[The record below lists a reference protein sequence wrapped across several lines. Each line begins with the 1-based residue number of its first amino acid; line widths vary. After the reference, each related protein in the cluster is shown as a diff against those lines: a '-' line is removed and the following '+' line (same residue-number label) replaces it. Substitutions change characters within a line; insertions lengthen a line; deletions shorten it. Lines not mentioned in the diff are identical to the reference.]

1 MTPSPQARTALSR
14 EDPQAA
20 PSSRRPGRALSAVL
34 LLAGPAQFLLG
45 ETVAAA
51 SWRSP
56 GYSYYRDFISDLG
69 VKGPTVYQG
78 REVHSPLYW
87 LMNSSFVL
95 LGVAVGMGIWIL
107 AVALPAS
114 AYRRWLRVVGV
125 LFGVGGVLV
134 GLYPENSIELAHA
147 GGAFLNIGG
156 GNVLLILVGARGHR
170 FGLPRRLSR
179 LVLGLGVIG
188 LVAMV
193 VLVAVPALFN
203 GAVERAA
210 AYPYMFTLILLAT
223 LALTDRRATEP
234 AGGLT

>member
-1 MTPSPQARTALSR
+1 MTPFPQTGTALSR
-14 EDPQAA
+14 EDPQDA
-20 PSSRRPGRALSAVL
+20 PSSRRPGRALGAVL
-34 LLAGPAQFLLG
+34 LLTGPAQFLVS

-56 GYSYYRDFISDLG
+56 GYSYYHDFISDLG

-95 LGVAVGMGIWIL
+95 LGVAGALGIWIL
-107 AVALPAS
+107 AGSLPAS
-114 AYRRWLRVVGV
+114 AYRRWLRVIGV
-125 LFGVGGVLV
+125 LFGIGGVLV

-179 LVLGLGVIG
+179 LVLVLGVIG
-188 LVAMV
+188 LLAMCI
-193 VLVAVPALFN
+193 LVAVPALFN
-203 GAVERAA
+203 GAVERVA
-210 AYPYMFTLILLAT
+210 AYPYMFTLILLGI
-223 LALTDRRATEP
+223 LALTNRRVTEP